1 MEVTPAALVDKYARL
16 KAEGIT
22 PTYAEL
28 VGEYLAD
35 DELAGLWLEVDA
47 YKTNTNQVAEIVGA
61 HWVEVWEGRGNKGL
75 EVDGYLIG
83 AKKGYT
89 RERCTDQAGF
99 FSWLLANPSQGL
111 AAVNP
116 NSLRFGSLPPAV
128 RDTFFEKEDVVKPD
142 AQPKPA
148 AIPVEV
154 IEQNRQRK
162 ELQ

>member
-1 MEVTPAALVDKYARL
+1 MTPTPQSLVDKAVRL
-16 KAEGIT
+16 RAESKV
-22 PTYAEL
+22 PLAYNEL
-28 VGEYLAD
+28 VGEYLSDVQIA
-35 DELAGLWLEVDA
+35 ELWLILDEYQTAVNA
-47 YKTNTNQVAEIVGA
+47 VVAAVGDK
-61 HWVEVWEGRGNKGL
+61 WVEVWEGRGNRGL

-99 FSWLLANPSQGL
+99 FSWLLENPSQGL

-116 NSLRFGSLPPAV
+116 NSVRFGSLPPAV

-142 AQPKPA
+142 AVAKPV

-154 IEQNRQRK
+154 IERNR
-162 ELQ
+162 E